1 VHAAQLLILLKMNK
15 KIILGLLFF
24 IHFFFIII
32 YSCKQTVDLSL
43 TRQTYISNTAN
54 VKGLQKA
61 DYYLSR
67 LLFHKRNT
75 SFDNDYLNL
84 YMVSAGSKTPFSYFV
99 ANITPVEKLVF
110 ELEFNDGTK
119 QIILPTVQS
128 NEMGIKLKSLF
139 NTIFRTPNEL
149 YKDILIKKLVEYQI
163 KNLSNIKSVKAIFGV
178 IDIPSL
184 TNFPQKPNLDFQY
197 LYQYNFR
204 IK

>member
-1 VHAAQLLILLKMNK
+1 MNK
-15 KIILGLLFF
+15 KIILAMLFF

-32 YSCKQTVDLSL
+32 YSCKQAVDLSL
-43 TRQTYISNTAN
+43 TRQTYISNTTN
-54 VKGLQKA
+54 EKELQKT

-84 YMVSAGSKTPFSYFV
+84 YMVSTGSKTPFSYFV

-119 QIILPTVQS
+119 QLVLPTVQS
-128 NEMGIKLKSLF
+128 NEMGIKLKCLF
-139 NTIFRTPNEL
+139 NIIYRTPDEL
-149 YKDILIKKLVEYQI
+149 YKDILIKKLAEHQI
-163 KNLSNIKSVKAIFGV
+163 KNLSNIKSVKAVFGV

-184 TNFPQKPNLDFQY
+184 TNFPQDPNLDFQY

-204 IK
+204 IR